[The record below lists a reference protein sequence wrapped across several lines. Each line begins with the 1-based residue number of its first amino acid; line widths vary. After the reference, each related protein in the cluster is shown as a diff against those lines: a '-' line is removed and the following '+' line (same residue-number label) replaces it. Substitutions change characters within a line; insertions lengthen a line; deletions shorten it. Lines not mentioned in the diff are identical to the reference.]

1 MHNENLGSNELL
13 AVYSE
18 EQKYILKL
26 KEGWLRAFDR
36 GELYN
41 LREVYEDQYDFNSAE
56 SLASWQANTQRILKR
71 KPDHMSAIK
80 YLKLCGDSTE
90 FNSVMFSHPTVVEGH
105 YAIRRTNDISKV
117 ALRSTPEEFMVRIQ
131 LEDLIHTNVLFLE
144 DGRILAN
151 TESKPIIEMQ
161 YELNSTSLALAISD
175 GFAALQIDK
184 DIHGELINIV
194 LDFTESRRLTAE
206 TFKPIHAKRGLVQ

>member
-13 AVYSE
+13 AVFSE

-26 KEGWLRAFDR
+26 KESWLRAFDR
-36 GELYN
+36 GEVYN
-41 LREVYEDQYDFNSAE
+41 LSDVYENQYDFNSAE
-56 SLASWQANTQRILKR
+56 SLASWQANTQRILER
-71 KPDHMSAIK
+71 KPEHISAIK

-117 ALRSTPEEFMVRIQ
+117 ALRSTLEEFMVRIQ
-131 LEDLIHTNVLFLE
+131 LEDLIHTVVLFLE

-161 YELNSTSLALAISD
+161 YELNSTNLALAISD
-175 GFAALQIDK
+175 GFVALQIDK

-194 LDFTESRRLTAE
+194 LDFTGSRRLTSE
-206 TFKPIHAKRGLVQ
+206 TFKPIYTKRGVVQ